1 MQEGAFEV
9 EIKGTLE
16 VTIELHLKM
25 RMVVHLLGH
34 KGAQNEGTN
43 LSGQSISHL
52 KMGALKNAHKCEE
65 KDAFYAAFEDP
76 LDSAIKRYT

>member
-43 LSGQSISHL
+43 L